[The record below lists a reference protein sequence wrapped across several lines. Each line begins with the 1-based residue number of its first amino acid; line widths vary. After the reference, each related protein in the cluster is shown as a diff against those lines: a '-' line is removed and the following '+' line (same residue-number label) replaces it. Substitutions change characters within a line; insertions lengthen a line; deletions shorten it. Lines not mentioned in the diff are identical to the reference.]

1 MLGAMEPETR
11 SAATARSSLWVPR
24 LASLL
29 LALGVLGALWGT
41 AYSING
47 MTQAP
52 ATVKAPVNLAVS
64 ELAAG
69 WGNVRVQVTGVDV
82 PAGWLAGARP
92 DGLQA
97 SGVDGGLTVAAWGST
112 RVEQLLGRGDWLI
125 GGIGLLV
132 GAVALR
138 PVLLSIAAGR
148 PFAPGNAR
156 RITLVAATVA
166 VVGVVAPLAP
176 QIAGQ
181 LVLARTGLARTG
193 AFVSTVAV
201 SPEPLL
207 VAALVLAVAT
217 AFRAGEA
224 MSRDV
229 DGLV

>member
-1 MLGAMEPETR
+1 SRVCDVGA
-11 SAATARSSLWVPR
+11 SV
-24 LASLL
+24 
-29 LALGVLGALWGT
+29 
-41 AYSING
+41 
-47 MTQAP
+47 AP
-52 ATVKAPVNLAVS
+52 GAPVA
-64 ELAAG
+64 
-69 WGNVRVQVTGVDV
+69 RT
-82 PAGWLAGARP
+82 GAR
-92 DGLQA
+92 A
-97 SGVDGGLTVAAWGST
+97 TGS
-112 RVEQLLGRGDWLI
+112 RVG
-125 GGIGLLV
+125 

-166 VVGVVAPLAP
+166 VVGVAAPLAP

>member
-1 MLGAMEPETR
+1 MTPEAR
-11 SAATARSSLWVPR
+11 SVPTARSARWVPT

-29 LALGVLGALWGT
+29 LVLGVGGALWGV
-41 AYSING
+41 AYAING

-52 ATVKAPVNLAVS
+52 ATVRAPVTLAVP
-64 ELAAG
+64 EVGAG
-69 WGNVRVQVTGVDV
+69 WGNVQVQVPGVDV
-82 PAGWLAGARP
+82 PDGWLAGARP
-92 DGLQA
+92 VGLQA

-138 PVLLSIAAGR
+138 PVLLSIAAGC

-156 RITLVAATVA
+156 RISVVAATVA

-176 QIAGQ
+176 QVAGQ
-181 LVLARTGLARTG
+181 LVLARTGLDRTG

-201 SPEPLL
+201 WPEPLL